1 MKNILSTAITI
12 LLFATVVNAQNGS
25 IFGTVFK
32 LDDDLPLEGVTVK
45 LFSGNT
51 LLDEL
56 YTDNNGEYSFA
67 DLTLGET
74 YRVECI
80 YETANP
86 LDGVSTLDLVL
97 ISKHILGIDPLPTPF
112 HMVSA
117 DVNNSGNV
125 SVLDI
130 VKLRKV
136 ILGIDP
142 PFEYPWIFLPISYDF
157 GFGTTDLS
165 AIQLLNQTINI
176 DIYAIKKGDVD

>member
-1 MKNILSTAITI
+1 MKNTLSTAIAI
-12 LLFATVVNAQNGS
+12 LLFATAVSAQNSS

-32 LDDDLPLEGVTVK
+32 LDNDLPLEGVTIK
-45 LFSGNT
+45 LFLGDT

-56 YTDNNGEYSFA
+56 DTDINGEYAFA
-67 DLTLGET
+67 DLTVGET

-86 LDGVSTLDLVL
+86 LDGVSTLDIVL
-97 ISKHILGIDPLPTPF
+97 LSKHILGIDPLPTPF

-125 SVLDI
+125 SVSDI

-136 ILGIDP
+136 ILGVDS
-142 PFEYPWIFLPISYDF
+142 PFEEPWIFLPISYDF

-165 AIQLLNQTINI
+165 AIQLLNQTVNI